1 MTRYFKNVKSLEDL
15 KSQFKALA
23 KKNHPD
29 AGGSVETMKEINCE
43 YDALFVVWKARH
55 NAAQPENQTDE
66 TAESTRS
73 KFYTEFGWE
82 GSRHDWN
89 RSLKEVAQIVR
100 AYVKE
105 KYPTYKFS
113 IRTSYASMCQE
124 LHVELKESPV
134 SVYKT
139 WEELTTDDMEEIAKM
154 LFRWSI
160 EDQLNFLNASD
171 EAKRKVIEESD
182 NRYKYVLNEV
192 TQSVIADVDAFVKS
206 YNYED
211 CDGMQDYFHVD
222 FYYFGCLKNNGAD
235 IKIVPKT
242 ARIAKQET
250 APAEPAHWAKR
261 R

>member
-171 EAKRKVIEESD
+171 EAKRKVI
-182 NRYKYVLNEV
+182 
-192 TQSVIADVDAFVKS
+192 
-206 YNYED
+206 
-211 CDGMQDYFHVD
+211 
-222 FYYFGCLKNNGAD
+222 
-235 IKIVPKT
+235 
-242 ARIAKQET
+242 
-250 APAEPAHWAKR
+250 
-261 R
+261 